1 MLEIP
6 FRILSFC
13 LDGEPFAFCEF
24 VSVATFVGITF
35 CVYLLALP
43 FSCQH
48 FLYIPFVSF
57 FLCLCLFLFS
67 FCCSSYVQV
76 CCQLRFVFA
85 NHYYLHLRNFLF
97 LRCEK
102 KDIWL
107 AFAFFMSSVKFCTL
121 IFMLVIFFGKP
132 PHPLWISLAHGNIF
146 IELWQSTRTLSRE
159 KRFSRVLLGL
169 REGVKGLTGNCKF
182 LFVAS
187 ALSV

>member
-1 MLEIP
+1 MFVYRLVGWSLDRPTFPFPAPVRHVDFPSLFVVLFVLPIFMLEIP

-57 FLCLCLFLFS
+57 SLCLCLFLFS

-102 KDIWL
+102 KDI
-107 AFAFFMSSVKFCTL
+107 
-121 IFMLVIFFGKP
+121 
-132 PHPLWISLAHGNIF
+132 
-146 IELWQSTRTLSRE
+146 
-159 KRFSRVLLGL
+159 
-169 REGVKGLTGNCKF
+169 
-182 LFVAS
+182 
-187 ALSV
+187 